1 MITSRRAGP
10 SVDTILYFYTKM
22 DVEKLI
28 ESVRAHVC
36 LYDLGH
42 KQYKNI
48 VLKNAL
54 WESIGRELNQS
65 GK

>member
-1 MITSRRAGP
+1 M
-10 SVDTILYFYTKM
+10 ILYCFTKM
-22 DVEKLI
+22 DVEKLV
-28 ESVRAHVC
+28 ECVRAHVC

-42 KQYKNI
+42 RQYKNT
-48 VLKNAL
+48 VHKNEL

>member
-1 MITSRRAGP
+1 
-10 SVDTILYFYTKM
+10 M